1 VVEAGIV
8 LKGTEVKSLRL
19 GKANLSDS
27 YVRVK
32 KEEAFMYNFHI
43 SQYSFAAYGNHD
55 PDRVRKLLL
64 HKQEIKRLMGKV
76 NERGFTLVPLKVYFR
91 EGKVKVEL
99 AVAKGKKLYDKREA
113 LKRKDERRE
122 MERATKRRK

>member
-32 KEEAFMYNFHI
+32 REEAFMYNFHI
-43 SQYSFAAYGNHD
+43 SQYPFTAYGNHD

-64 HKQEIKRLMGKV
+64 HKQEIKRMIGKV

-91 EGKVKVEL
+91 EGKVKVEV
-99 AVAKGKKLYDKREA
+99 AVAKGKRLYDKREA
-113 LKRKDERRE
+113 LKRKAESRE